1 METASIMLQR
11 ICNISPLVL
20 SVCGLALLSRHPMT
34 ETKPRNDASSK
45 PQDFTPESDIEISSP
60 LSASE
65 LTSTYAG
72 IGKLGEKSKGSDG
85 FNLSDQST
93 WGDIYGR
100 AGELA
105 KAWRGAAFASTDEQ
119 FGRTVDGGIE
129 TQEGQV
135 GQSRAAGDRTRV
147 ADKTGD
153 KTRVDDRT
161 GQQELTR
168 EGVLKDY
175 TDTLKRAGFSDAEA
189 QRISENTY
197 ARLQKA
203 GADGHLN
210 GSPEEQMKRMDTAH
224 REILDKQPGGKLS
237 DGQTDYLTAI
247 DRQNIVKDSA
257 LRTENPDKYVNQGQH
272 MTCALH
278 SMGKQELEAGDPAKV
293 AERTRDLVNN
303 GFTTARE
310 RDRQGPNGEIIP
322 GKERVVQVDS
332 LSLKPDFEA
341 SRTVNSANY
350 GDNGKQG
357 PAGQVYAAFAGQL
370 AADLKSEREG
380 GRTSADG
387 IHNASN
393 VYMAAHA
400 SERGARTSQTSTNE
414 GIFSRDSNGKLH
426 YEGDGPQVGIWDVA
440 HLNRAAGGADGAVFA
455 SSSLFRDGS
464 GQRPPAG
471 YPQDLKISTFKNTDE
486 LRQKLGDFQR
496 ETGQSGQIGVNA
508 PFLPGGGRNGHGMHA
523 MNISLNAD
531 GSFKLDNNWGS
542 KNDLGRVSDKDVDI
556 ATNSNNWN
564 VPGGG
569 ARPDD
574 GTRFGPSTGRNPNE
588 TDKEFEKRKEDEK
601 KKEQEEEK
609 IKERERMEQQKIKAQ
624 LEMMERQAK
633 LEYIEALA
641 QYQYAEE
648 RSRATGVPNTL
659 PKPVQMH
666 YV

>member
-1 METASIMLQR
+1 MTQTQPKNDAPARSRDATPDADISI
-11 ICNISPLVL
+11 SSVL
-20 SVCGLALLSRHPMT
+20 SAKELK
-34 ETKPRNDASSK
+34 ETYGEVP
-45 PQDFTPESDIEISSP
+45 
-60 LSASE
+60 
-65 LTSTYAG
+65 
-72 IGKLGEKSKGSDG
+72 KLGEKSKPSDG
-85 FNLSDQST
+85 FVFADLNT

-100 AGELA
+100 GGELA
-105 KAWRGAAFASTDEQ
+105 RALRGEAFASGFNQ
-119 FGRTVDGGIE
+119 FARSVDGGLE
-129 TQEGQV
+129 ASGAQDVQH
-135 GQSRAAGDRTRV
+135 RK
-147 ADKTGD
+147 DKTQIATADGKVGD
-153 KTRVDDRT
+153 SKVEGKTKISDTTAVEKTKIDDRT
-161 GQQELTR
+161 GQPELTR
-168 EGVLKDY
+168 ESVLKDY
-175 TDTLKRAGFSDAEA
+175 SETLKRAGFSETDA

-203 GADGHLN
+203 GAEGHLK

-224 REILDKQPGGKLS
+224 REILDKQQGGRLR
-237 DGQTDYLTAI
+237 DGQTDYLTNA

-303 GFTTARE
+303 GFTTAKE
-310 RDRQGPNGEIIP
+310 QDRKGPNGEIIP

-341 SRTVNSANY
+341 SRTVNSQNY

-380 GRTSADG
+380 GRTSAEG

-400 SERGARTSQTSTNE
+400 GERGARSSQTSTNE
-414 GIFSRDSNGKLH
+414 GVFSRDSQGKLH

-440 HLNRAAGGADGAVFA
+440 HLNKANGGADGAVFA
-455 SSSLFRDGS
+455 SASLFRDGK
-464 GQRPPAG
+464 GLTPPAG
-471 YPQDLKISTFKNTDE
+471 YPADLKISTFKNTDE
-486 LRQKLGDFQR
+486 LRQKLGEFQR

-542 KNDLGRVSDKDVDI
+542 NKDLARVSDRDVDI
-556 ATNSNNWN
+556 ATNKENWQ

-569 ARPDD
+569 GGRVPDD

-588 TDKEFEKRKEDEK
+588 TEKEFEKRKEDEK
-601 KKEQEEEK
+601 KKQEEEEK
-609 IKERERMEQQKIKAQ
+609 IKERERLEQQKLKAQ
-624 LEMMERQAK
+624 LESLERQAN
-633 LEYIEALA
+633 LEYIQALA
-641 QYQYAEE
+641 QFQQAEE
-648 RSRATGVPNTL
+648 RAKTTGIPNTM